1 VFRPLSDRSQT
12 RIAPRTTTTTSK
24 FHFSSSQ
31 LGQRL
36 PEYKLAEEEVLLLLE
51 RVNEAQRLA
60 TRELKEQLATRD
72 GNRKSRGGK
81 KGRYEGGDGDDET
94 NIREGI
100 KSEYMGGSGGR
111 GGGFHNQRGGRG
123 RGGGGKNGGG
133 GRGRG
138 GGRGGGGKNKKYGR

>member
-1 VFRPLSDRSQT
+1 MFDRCARHSLALRCFVTLSDCSQK
-12 RIAPRTTTTTSK
+12 ISASYPPKTTTLDVSFFVVPAWTAS
-24 FHFSSSQ
+24 
-31 LGQRL
+31 
-36 PEYKLAEEEVLLLLE
+36 
-51 RVNEAQRLA
+51 NEAQRLA

-81 KGRYEGGDGDDET
+81 RGRYEGGDGDDES
-94 NIREGI
+94 NIRDGI

-123 RGGGGKNGGG
+123 RGGKNGGG

-138 GGRGGGGKNKKYGR
+138 GGRGGGSKNKKYGR